1 LTFMPSASQ
10 SRRSSTK
17 SESPVTARDELDQQ
31 QVDDDAQRKAQ
42 EQTAKEQEKQQ
53 ADELRAG
60 AKSTRGAAK
69 LKSVAEQRTGR
80 EGEKPLFG
88 RVDNM
93 TRRDDS
99 DPLEGHFVLIDYN
112 GDGGKDA
119 QKAMTA
125 ALGERALGGRDVGVG
140 VADYGV
146 YTEPGELGADGY
158 PVTAVVMLRGEF
170 RPAQVVVPYAAL
182 RPCASR
188 GVV

>member
-10 SRRSSTK
+10 SRSKSTK
-17 SESPVTARDELDQQ
+17 SESPVAARAELDQQ
-31 QVDDDAQRKAQ
+31 QVDDDAQREAQ
-42 EQTAKEQEKQQ
+42 EQTAKDQERQQ
-53 ADELRAG
+53 ADELKAG

-99 DPLEGHFVLIDYN
+99 DPLEGHFVVIDYG
-112 GDGGKDA
+112 GDGGKEA
-119 QKAMTA
+119 QKLMAA
-125 ALGERALGGRDVGVG
+125 ALGEQALGGREVGVG
-140 VADYGV
+140 VADFGV
-146 YTEPGELGADGY
+146 YTEPGELGSDGY

-170 RPAQVVVPYAAL
+170 QPLQVTVPYAAL
-182 RPCASR
+182 RPAASR